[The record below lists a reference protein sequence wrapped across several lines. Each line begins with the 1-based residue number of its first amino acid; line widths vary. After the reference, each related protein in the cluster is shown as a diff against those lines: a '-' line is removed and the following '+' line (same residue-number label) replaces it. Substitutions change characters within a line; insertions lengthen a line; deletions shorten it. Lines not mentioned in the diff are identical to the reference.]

1 MNFNK
6 FLNEKYT
13 KDDINTA
20 YGFYGAMEDE
30 HNEKIADE
38 IFDAAVKDLMKEFGL
53 KDTEA
58 VALLNSKAGR
68 QAADAIIAGE
78 CEEDRKSVV

>member
-1 MNFNK
+1 MNFNE

-13 KDDINTA
+13 RDDINTL

-38 IFDAAVKDLMKEFGL
+38 IFDAAVKDLMKIINL
-53 KDTEA
+53 KLLLLLKNQLTNLKKFQK
-58 VALLNSKAGR
+58 LLNLEL
-68 QAADAIIAGE
+68 QL
-78 CEEDRKSVV
+78 V